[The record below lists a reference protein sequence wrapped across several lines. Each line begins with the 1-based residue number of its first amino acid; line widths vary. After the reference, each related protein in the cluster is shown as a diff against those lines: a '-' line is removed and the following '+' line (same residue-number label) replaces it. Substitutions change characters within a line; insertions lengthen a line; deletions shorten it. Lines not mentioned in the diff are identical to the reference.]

1 LSIDLHVKRERFD
14 RAGCPSFWV
23 VDPAARPEE
32 ARLVAWQLSVKK
44 QYEQIADVTGE
55 EELHATLPCPVTV
68 VPAAL
73 VR

>member
-1 LSIDLHVKRERFD
+1 M
-14 RAGCPSFWV
+14 

-44 QYEQIADVTGE
+44 QYERIADVTGE

>member
-1 LSIDLHVKRERFD
+1 MSSGSASTGPGARRS
-14 RAGCPSFWV
+14 GW

-32 ARLVAWQLSVKK
+32 ARLVAWQLSAKER
-44 QYEQIADVTGE
+44 YEQIADVTGE
-55 EELHATLPCPVTV
+55 EEFHATLPCPVTV